1 MLSLLLRGAIRLYQ
15 LTLAYFFVG
24 ACRYEPSCSA
34 YAAEA
39 VTRHG
44 ALKGSFLA
52 AHRLCRCGPWA
63 AGGYDPGAAFV
74 PLLPSRRA
82 RLKMDQKN
90 FIVAIVLSVVIIMGW
105 QTLFPAKH
113 TPPQQEASQTTAP
126 NAPA

>member
-1 MLSLLLRGAIRLYQ
+1 MTLNPWLAPAPANRQFPGRMLSLLLRGAIRLYQ

-52 AHRLCRCGPWA
+52 AHRLCRCGPWT
-63 AGGYDPGAAFV
+63 AGGYDPV
-74 PLLPSRRA
+74 PPSSLSCHPAERA
-82 RLKMDQKN
+82 
-90 FIVAIVLSVVIIMGW
+90 
-105 QTLFPAKH
+105 
-113 TPPQQEASQTTAP
+113 
-126 NAPA
+126 